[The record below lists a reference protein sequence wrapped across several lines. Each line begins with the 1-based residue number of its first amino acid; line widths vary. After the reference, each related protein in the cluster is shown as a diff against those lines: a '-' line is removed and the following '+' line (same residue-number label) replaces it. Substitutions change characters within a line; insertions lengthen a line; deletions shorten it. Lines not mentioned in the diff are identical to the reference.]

1 MTQRF
6 GLGLRAN
13 ITRVLNAFTPATPV
27 ALTKPVVAPVKSST
41 VAKERL
47 AIILAHQRSAGALQD
62 MLSGVDIN
70 TLQAELL
77 ACVKVRVD
85 FILFCFISLIFISFS
100 YLALLQF

>member
-1 MTQRF
+1 MAQRF

-13 ITRVLNAFTPATPV
+13 ITRVLNAFTPATQV
-27 ALTKPVVAPVKSST
+27 AVTKPVVAPVKSST

-47 AIILAHQRSAGALQD
+47 AIILAHQRSTGALQD

-77 ACVKVRVD
+77 ACVKVRVA
-85 FILFCFISLIFISFS
+85 FILF
-100 YLALLQF
+100 Y